1 MGTPPAVE
9 PVTLLHLTH
18 LQRLDYS
25 PLTAYRQTTK
35 NCKRSLY
42 NASRTGYTSSVADKE
57 RRRFR
62 VRTREE
68 RDGEPGKGGGMRR
81 RLRERPRIRPRVL
94 GYLTEEKETLRQ
106 GFAAL
111 FVSSVGELVAG
122 IVLAGIAGTLEELV
136 GLAVLIPAAIGMRGA
151 IFGAMGS
158 RLSTSIQ
165 TGLFSFSLRRGV
177 LAENVQA
184 AAVLSLVSGVF
195 LAFLARYLSD
205 ILGVATELSVVDYI
219 VISTVGGIV
228 AGALLLVITVFVAR
242 TSVARG
248 WDMDNIAAPMLTAAG
263 DILTLPSLVLAAY
276 FIDIP
281 VFSGSLALVLV
292 VVAVAVT
299 VLGFRLGTQNLGRI
313 LAESL
318 PILAITGT
326 VTILVGVALEE
337 RSEQFTTLLALSVL
351 LPAFLQEG
359 GALGGI
365 LSSRLSSKIHLGLL
379 APRGLPPMA
388 AFRDFVLIY
397 TFATGVYLFI
407 GAASHVL
414 AVALFPDGS
423 SPGLLAMMG
432 ISTLAGLIA
441 TTAAVL
447 AAYYGSVA
455 SYRLGLDPD
464 TYGIPIITA
473 AVDLLGFM
481 SLIIALIIFGLA
493 G

>member
-1 MGTPPAVE
+1 MAE
-9 PVTLLHLTH
+9 
-18 LQRLDYS
+18 R
-25 PLTAYRQTTK
+25 
-35 NCKRSLY
+35 
-42 NASRTGYTSSVADKE
+42 E

-62 VRTREE
+62 VKDREG
-68 RDGEPGKGGGMRR
+68 RAGEPAKDSRGIRL
-81 RLRERPRIRPRVL
+81 RLRERPRIRPRVY

-111 FVSSVGELVAG
+111 FLSSVGELVAG
-122 IVLAGIAGTLEELV
+122 LVLASIAGTLDELV

-151 IFGAMGS
+151 IFGALGS

-184 AAVLSLVSGVF
+184 AAVLSIISGVF

-205 ILGVATELSVVDYI
+205 ILGVATELSIVDYI
-219 VISTVGGIV
+219 VISTVGGII
-228 AGALLLVITVFVAR
+228 AGILLLVITVFVAR
-242 TSVARG
+242 TSVSRG

-276 FIDIP
+276 LIDIP
-281 VFSGSLALVLV
+281 VVSNALALVLT
-292 VVAVAVT
+292 AAAVT
-299 VLGFRLGTQNLGRI
+299 VVLLGFRLGGRNLRRI

-318 PILAITGT
+318 PILAITGA

-337 RSEQFTTLLALSVL
+337 RSEQFTTLLALSIL

-379 APRGLPPMA
+379 APRGLPPVA
-388 AFRDFVLIY
+388 AFKDFVLIY
-397 TFATGVYLFI
+397 TFAAGVYLFI

-414 AVALFPDGS
+414 AVALFPEGA

-432 ISTLAGLIA
+432 LSTLAGVIA

-447 AAYYGSVA
+447 AAYYGSVV

-481 SLIIALIIFGLA
+481 SLIIALIVFGLA

>member
-1 MGTPPAVE
+1 MAE
-9 PVTLLHLTH
+9 
-18 LQRLDYS
+18 
-25 PLTAYRQTTK
+25 
-35 NCKRSLY
+35 
-42 NASRTGYTSSVADKE
+42 KE

-62 VRTREE
+62 VKAREE
-68 RDGEPGKGGGMRR
+68 DAGEPVKTGGLRR
-81 RLRERPRIRPRVL
+81 RLRERPRIRPRVY
-94 GYLTEEKETLRQ
+94 GYLTEEKESLRQ

-122 IVLAGIAGTLEELV
+122 LALAGIAGTLEELV

-158 RLSTSIQ
+158 RISTSIQ

-177 LAENVQA
+177 LAENVAA

-205 ILGVATELSVVDYI
+205 ILNVETELTVFDYA
-219 VISTVGGIV
+219 VISTAGGVI
-228 AGALLLVITVFVAR
+228 AGALLLVITVAVAR
-242 TSVARG
+242 VSVARG
-248 WDMDNIAAPMLTAAG
+248 WDMDNIATPMITAAG
-263 DILTLPSLVLAAY
+263 DILTLPALVVATYL
-276 FIDIP
+276 IGIP
-281 VFSGSLALVLV
+281 VFSDALAVFFILA
-292 VVAVAVT
+292 AVGAAAAA
-299 VLGFRLGTQNLGRI
+299 FRLGTPNLRRI
-313 LAESL
+313 LAESM
-318 PILAITGT
+318 PILALAGV
-326 VTILVGVALEE
+326 VTILVGVALQDRE
-337 RSEQFTTLLALSVL
+337 EQFLTLLALSIL

-379 APRGLPPMA
+379 SPRGLPPASTM
-388 AFRDFVLIY
+388 RDFALIY
-397 TFATGVYLFI
+397 TFAAGVYLFI
-407 GAASHVL
+407 GGASHVL
-414 AVALFPDGS
+414 AVSLFPGS
-423 SPGLLAMMG
+423 PSPGFLTMLG
-432 ISTLAGLIA
+432 ISALAGLFA

-447 AAYYGSVA
+447 AAYYGSVV

-464 TYGIPIITA
+464 TYGQPIIAT